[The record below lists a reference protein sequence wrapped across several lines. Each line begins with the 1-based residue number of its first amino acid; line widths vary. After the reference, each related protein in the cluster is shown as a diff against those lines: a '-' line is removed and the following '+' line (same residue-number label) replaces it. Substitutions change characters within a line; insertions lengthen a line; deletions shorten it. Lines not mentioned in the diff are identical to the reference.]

1 MEYDLCRQGES
12 PGMVVW
18 MGDEPDV
25 RAWVNADQAAG
36 EFRVRYAELFDAE
49 ARPHEQRLHAAANV
63 GATEHVLDIGC
74 GTGRSTRAVGRAA
87 AAGTVLGVDI
97 SAPVLELARRL
108 TDREGLRN
116 VSYRLADAQVDG
128 LGPTRY
134 DVCISCFG
142 VMFFADPMAAFTNI
156 GRALRPGAR
165 MALLAWQAPERNE
178 WFSEIDQAIGGT
190 SARGARMFS
199 LADQHTTAG
208 ILAAAGFTDVAFTDV
223 REPVYY
229 GLDSGQAYD
238 FVTGLQATKDMLA
251 SLDPAAAED
260 ALRGLRV
267 TLAGHTTR
275 DGVLFGARTW
285 IITARTP
292 RRQRGSAP
300 SATNLRSSA
309 ARTGVVRRPAGESAP
324 VRVFRP
330 PSAGPPGL
338 SRRCACSA
346 SVRRPATGRRCAR
359 RPSRSGRSA
368 GSPAHDRRA

>member
-1 MEYDLCRQGES
+1 
-12 PGMVVW
+12 MVAW

-25 RAWVNADQAAG
+25 RGWVNADQAAG
-36 EFRVRYAELFDAE
+36 EFRVRHAELFDAE
-49 ARPHEQRLHAAANV
+49 ARLHDCRLHAAASV

-74 GTGRSTRAVGRAA
+74 GTGRSTRAAGRAA

-116 VSYRLADAQVDG
+116 VSYRLADAQVDS
-128 LGPTRY
+128 LGSARY
-134 DVCISCFG
+134 DLCISCFG
-142 VMFFADPMAAFTNI
+142 AMFFADPVAAFTNI

-165 MALLAWQAPERNE
+165 MALLTWQSPERNE
-178 WFSEIDQAIGGT
+178 WYGEIDQAIGGA
-190 SARGARMFS
+190 SARGAARMFS

-208 ILAAAGFTDVAFTDV
+208 ILAAAGFADVAFTDV

-229 GLDSGQAYD
+229 GADSAQAYD

-267 TLAGHTTR
+267 TLAGHTTH

-292 RRQRGSAP
+292 CGQR
-300 SATNLRSSA
+300 LRA
-309 ARTGVVRRPAGESAP
+309 HQT
-324 VRVFRP
+324 
-330 PSAGPPGL
+330 
-338 SRRCACSA
+338 SRIS
-346 SVRRPATGRRCAR
+346 
-359 RPSRSGRSA
+359 
-368 GSPAHDRRA
+368 D

>member
-1 MEYDLCRQGES
+1 
-12 PGMVVW
+12 MVVW

-49 ARPHEQRLHAAANV
+49 ARLHEQRLHAAASV
-63 GATEHVLDIGC
+63 GAAEHVLDIGC
-74 GTGRSTRAVGRAA
+74 GTGRSTRAAGRAA

-134 DVCISCFG
+134 DLCISCFG
-142 VMFFADPMAAFTNI
+142 AMFFADPVAAFTNI

-178 WFSEIDQAIGGT
+178 WYSEIDQAIGGA
-190 SARGARMFS
+190 SARRARMFS

-208 ILAAAGFTDVAFTDV
+208 ILAAAGFTDVAFTEV

-229 GLDSGQAYD
+229 GADSAEAYD
-238 FVTGLQATKDMLA
+238 FVTGLQATKDLLA
-251 SLDPAAAED
+251 SLNPAAAED
-260 ALRGLRV
+260 ALRGLSV

-285 IITARTP
+285 IIIARTP
-292 RRQRGSAP
+292 RRPNGRAP
-300 SATNLRSSA
+300 DIVGLQH
-309 ARTGVVRRPAGESAP
+309 PAGMQGHIAP
-324 VRVFRP
+324 GELVVE
-330 PSAGPPGL
+330 PPGSVAVKVFAAEPSPMRPYGFGAGASQQGQAVSVWL
-338 SRRCACSA
+338 AGEQDRQTDRGLWKRR
-346 SVRRPATGRRCAR
+346 
-359 RPSRSGRSA
+359 
-368 GSPAHDRRA
+368 

>member
-1 MEYDLCRQGES
+1 MSRAGRAERRGA
-12 PGMVVW
+12 VVW

-25 RAWVNADQAAG
+25 GAWVNADQAAG

-49 ARPHEQRLHAAANV
+49 ARLHEQRLHAAANV
-63 GATEHVLDIGC
+63 GAAEHVLDIGC
-74 GTGRSTRAVGRAA
+74 GTGRSTRAAGRAA

-128 LGPTRY
+128 LGPARY

-142 VMFFADPMAAFTNI
+142 VMFFADPVAAFTNI

-178 WFSEIDQAIGGT
+178 WYREIDQAIGGA

-208 ILAAAGFTDVAFTDV
+208 ILNAAGFTDVAFADV
-223 REPVYY
+223 REPVCY
-229 GLDSGQAYD
+229 GADSAQAYE

-251 SLDPAAAED
+251 SLGPAAAED
-260 ALRGLRV
+260 ALHGLRV
-267 TLAGHTTR
+267 TLAGHTTH

-285 IITARTP
+285 IITAQTP
-292 RRQRGSAP
+292 RRPRDRAP
-300 SATNLRSSA
+300 DIEDPGRIGHERANLR
-309 ARTGVVRRPAGESAP
+309 
-324 VRVFRP
+324 P
-330 PSAGPPGL
+330 PPDAE
-338 SRRCACSA
+338 
-346 SVRRPATGRRCAR
+346 
-359 RPSRSGRSA
+359 
-368 GSPAHDRRA
+368 

>member
-1 MEYDLCRQGES
+1 
-12 PGMVVW
+12 MVAW

-49 ARPHEQRLHAAANV
+49 ARLHEQRLHAAASV
-63 GATEHVLDIGC
+63 GAAENVLDIGC
-74 GTGRSTRAVGRAA
+74 GTGRSTRAAGRAA
-87 AAGTVLGVDI
+87 AAGIVLGVDI
-97 SAPVLELARRL
+97 SALVLELARRL

-128 LGPTRY
+128 LGPARY

-142 VMFFADPMAAFTNI
+142 VMFFADPVAAFTNI

-165 MALLAWQAPERNE
+165 MALLVWQAPERNE
-178 WFSEIDQAIGGT
+178 WYSEIDEAIGGA
-190 SARGARMFS
+190 SARAARMFS
-199 LADQHTTAG
+199 LAEQHTTAG

-229 GLDSGQAYD
+229 GADSAQAYD

-260 ALRGLRV
+260 ALRGLRG
-267 TLAGHTTR
+267 TFAGHATR

-285 IITARTP
+285 VITARTP
-292 RRQRGSAP
+292 HRQRADIEDLGRIGQERG
-300 SATNLRSSA
+300 NL
-309 ARTGVVRRPAGESAP
+309 
-324 VRVFRP
+324 
-330 PSAGPPGL
+330 GPPPD
-338 SRRCACSA
+338 AE
-346 SVRRPATGRRCAR
+346 
-359 RPSRSGRSA
+359 
-368 GSPAHDRRA
+368 